1 MREDPDDRALMRR
14 YQETHDQAAFALLFA
29 RNKDPLFRFL
39 VRLCGNPQVAE
50 DVSQHTWMRVIE
62 LARAGA
68 YDVDSAASFR
78 TFLCTV
84 ARNRYVDE
92 YLRRHE
98 ATRTDPLGEDADA
111 GSRDTHAD
119 PLESLLAQ
127 QSQQH
132 VRHALASL
140 RFEQRE
146 VLALW
151 MHGIEL
157 KDVARMT
164 GSTWDTIV
172 ARKKHALK
180 RLAAALRASTLVG
193 TT

>member
-1 MREDPDDRALMRR
+1 MQR
-14 YQETHDQAAFALLFA
+14 YQDGHDHAAFAALFA

-39 VRLCGNPQVAE
+39 VRLSGDEQVAE
-50 DVSQHTWMRVIE
+50 DVSQHTWMRIIE

-68 YDVDSAASFR
+68 YDARSPASFQ

-92 YLRRHE
+92 YQRRH
-98 ATRTDPLGEDADA
+98 AVTRTDPLDEELHEGPHDPQD
-111 GSRDTHAD
+111 D
-119 PLESLLAQ
+119 PLESLLTQ
-127 QSQQH
+127 QSRQH
-132 VRHALASL
+132 VRHALQSL

-157 KDVARMT
+157 KEVARMT
-164 GSTWDTIV
+164 GATWDTIV

-180 RLAAALRASTLVG
+180 RLAAVLRAGALVG